1 MSHGICDACPP
12 PTAHPFCAPTKD
24 GFIVTEIMDEAVI
37 SMEQVAGRT
46 LRVATWRLQKQS
58 EHLPILFFNGIG
70 ANIEAV
76 APLAAAM
83 PERGFIMFDMPGTG
97 ESPDPIIP
105 YNPFT
110 MSWTAAEL
118 LGRFGL
124 GEVDVMGVS
133 WGGAMA
139 QHFALQHPARTR
151 RLTLIATTPG
161 MAMVPGNPAAF
172 TKMANPRR
180 YIDPEFMN
188 EHFATLYGG
197 ADADGTAHQKDSH
210 IGRLKPPSPRG
221 YMYQLLC
228 MLGWTSLP
236 ALPFLKKETL
246 IMMGEDDQIV
256 RPINGQILKAMIPN
270 SRIKMFAGGGHLF
283 LLTHADE
290 SVAAIREFLDAPET
304 EAEKDRVGAYA
315 A

>member
-1 MSHGICDACPP
+1 ME
-12 PTAHPFCAPTKD
+12 TAR
-24 GFIVTEIMDEAVI
+24 
-37 SMEQVAGRT
+37 VAMHEVGGRR
-46 LRVATWRLQKQS
+46 LRVATWRLDQPS
-58 EHLPILFFNGIG
+58 DHPPILFFNGIG

-76 APLAAAM
+76 APLA
-83 PERGFIMFDMPGTG
+83 EEFEDRGFVMFDMPGTG
-97 ESPDPIIP
+97 GSPDPSVP

-118 LGRFGL
+118 LGQLSL

-151 RLTLIATTPG
+151 RLVLIATTPG

-180 YIDPEFMN
+180 YVDPEFMN

-197 ADADGTAHQKDSH
+197 VDADGAAHQKDSH

-236 ALPFLKKETL
+236 ALPFLKKQTL
-246 IMMGEDDQIV
+246 IMMGDDDQIV
-256 RPINGQILKAMIPN
+256 RPVNGKILKAMIPN
-270 SRIKMFAGGGHLF
+270 ARLEMIAGGGHLF
-283 LLTHADE
+283 LLTHSEE
-290 SVAAIREFLDAPET
+290 SVAMIRDFLGEPET
-304 EAEKDRVGAYA
+304 DREREREAAKA

>member
-1 MSHGICDACPP
+1 MSDAM
-12 PTAHPFCAPTKD
+12 KD
-24 GFIVTEIMDEAVI
+24 AVV
-37 SMEQVAGRT
+37 SMEEVGGRT
-46 LRVATWRLQKQS
+46 LRTATWRLDKPS
-58 EHLPILFFNGIG
+58 DHLPILFFNGIG

-76 APLAAAM
+76 APLTEAFR
-83 PERGFIMFDMPGTG
+83 ERGFVMFDMPGTG
-97 ESPDPIIP
+97 ESPDPVIP

-118 LGRFGL
+118 LGRHGI

-139 QHFALQHPARTR
+139 QHFALQHPNRTR
-151 RLTLIATTPG
+151 RLMLIATTPG

-197 ADADGTAHQKDSH
+197 ADADGASHQKDSH

-221 YMYQLLC
+221 YFYQLLC
-228 MLGWTSLP
+228 MMGWTSLP
-236 ALPFLKKETL
+236 ALPFLKKQTL
-246 IMMGEDDQIV
+246 IMMGADDQIV
-256 RPINGQILKAMIPN
+256 RPINGQILKSMIPN
-270 SRIKMFAGGGHLF
+270 SRIEMIEGGGHLF

-290 SVAAIREFLDAPET
+290 SVEIIREFLDAPET
-304 EAEKDRVGAYA
+304 AEEAIRDA
-315 A
+315 AAAA

>member
-1 MSHGICDACPP
+1 M
-12 PTAHPFCAPTKD
+12 TA
-24 GFIVTEIMDEAVI
+24 EIT
-37 SMEQVAGRT
+37 MEEVGGRT
-46 LRVATWRLQKQS
+46 LRVARWRLDEPS
-58 EHLPILFFNGIG
+58 DHPPVLFFNGIG

-76 APLAAAM
+76 APLA
-83 PERGFIMFDMPGTG
+83 EELDDRGFIMFDMPGTG
-97 ESPDPIIP
+97 ESPDPTIP
-105 YNPFT
+105 YTPFT
-110 MSWTAAEL
+110 MSWTAAQL

-124 GEVDVMGVS
+124 DEVDVMGVS

-139 QHFALQHPARTR
+139 QHFALQHPGKTR
-151 RLTLIATTPG
+151 KLVLVATTAG
-161 MAMVPGNPAAF
+161 MLMVPGNPASF

-197 ADADGTAHQKDSH
+197 VDADGAAHQKDSH

-228 MLGWTSLP
+228 MLGWTSAP
-236 ALPFLKKETL
+236 VLPFMTKETL
-246 IMMGEDDQIV
+246 IMMGDDDQIV
-256 RPINGQILKAMIPN
+256 LPINGKMLKALIPN
-270 SRIKMFAGGGHLF
+270 SRLHMVEGGGHLF

-290 SVAAIREFLDAPET
+290 SIAELRNFLDAPEDET
-304 EAEKDRVGAYA
+304 RQA

>member
-1 MSHGICDACPP
+1 VTNPMDDA
-12 PTAHPFCAPTKD
+12 
-24 GFIVTEIMDEAVI
+24 VV
-37 SMEQVAGRT
+37 SMEEVGGRT
-46 LRVATWRLQKQS
+46 LRTAAWRLDMPS

-76 APLAAAM
+76 APLAAAL

-97 ESPDPIIP
+97 ESPDPLVP

-110 MSWTAAEL
+110 MSWTAAQL
-118 LGRFGL
+118 LGKYGL
-124 GEVDVMGVS
+124 DEVDVMGVS

-139 QHFALQHPARTR
+139 QHFALQHPGRTR

-172 TKMANPRR
+172 TKMADPRR

-197 ADADGTAHQKDSH
+197 VDKDGAEHQKDSH

-236 ALPFLKKETL
+236 ALPFMTKETL

-256 RPINGQILKAMIPN
+256 PLANGKILKAMIPN
-270 SRIKMFAGGGHLF
+270 SRLMTFAGGGHLF

-304 EAEKDRVGAYA
+304 EKEARRMVA